1 MYKVK
6 KFFGSFY
13 GEGLK
18 MISWRIWI
26 GQIYQSQNV

>member
-6 KFFGSFY
+6 IFLVHSMGN
-13 GEGLK
+13 GLK